1 MTIIITKPVLFWF
14 SASYDSTI
22 RIWDTQSCTCLHT
35 LNGHEDPVHSISFQ
49 PVGDFLVSG
58 AMDGHINIW
67 SIQVCLVKFF
77 FFLIILKDKRL
88 PFELIIKYIF
98 ISLFWTFLKGYL
110 QFS

>member
-77 FFLIILKDKRL
+77 FFFD
-88 PFELIIKYIF
+88 
-98 ISLFWTFLKGYL
+98 YL
-110 QFS
+110 